1 MTKIDNILSIKD
13 GLKERFR
20 ATRRT
25 AKISQMVL
33 AERSGVSLGT
43 IKRFERTG
51 DISLESLIK
60 LSQVLGYENDINEL
74 FVRKN
79 YQTIFDVIKEGD
91 KNAK

>member
-13 GLKERFR
+13 SLKERFR
-20 ATRRT
+20 VIRRA
-25 AKISQMVL
+25 AKISQVVL
-33 AERSGVSLGT
+33 AERSGVSFGT

-51 DISLESLIK
+51 DISLGALIK
-60 LSQVLGYENDINEL
+60 LSQALGYENDWNEL

-79 YQTIFDVIKEGD
+79 YQTIFEVVNERN